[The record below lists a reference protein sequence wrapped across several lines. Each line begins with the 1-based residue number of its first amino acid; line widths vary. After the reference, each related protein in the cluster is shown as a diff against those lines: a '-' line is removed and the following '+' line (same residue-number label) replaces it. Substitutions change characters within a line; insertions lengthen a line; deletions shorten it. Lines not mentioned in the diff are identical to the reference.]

1 MTTTPA
7 PALAAPVPTV
17 TRERMAWLRAD
28 HRAPHE
34 FARDVPA
41 LRAHAAL
48 PDLPEEEQRLV
59 SALLDRWAVHEQR
72 EEAHR
77 QAQAEHRARACAL
90 RGRTN
95 LPHEA
100 GLHRMRVEPLAGTS
114 SHTVLVHFT
123 AWEVDGG
130 RLTATLLDPVT
141 LDRRAVEFALDG
153 AGRTLVPH
161 RGWEV
166 IGFEPVL

>member
-1 MTTTPA
+1 MPTPTTTPI
-7 PALAAPVPTV
+7 PARV
-17 TRERMAWLRAD
+17 AWLRAD

-34 FARDVPA
+34 FRADLPWLREHEHTVPEGVGM
-41 LRAHAAL
+41 AL
-48 PDLPEEEQRLV
+48 PEWERFV
-59 SALLDRWAVHEQR
+59 AALLDRWAVHEQR

-77 QAQAEHRARACAL
+77 QAQAEHRARACVL

-114 SHTVLVHFT
+114 THTVLVHFT